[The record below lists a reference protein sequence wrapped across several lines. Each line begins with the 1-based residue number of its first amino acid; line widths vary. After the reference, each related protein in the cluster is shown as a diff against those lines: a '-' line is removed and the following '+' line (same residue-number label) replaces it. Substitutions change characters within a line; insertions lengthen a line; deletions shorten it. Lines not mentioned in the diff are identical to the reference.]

1 MMTESDRDSYPS
13 YQPALSAAATVM
25 ERDGV
30 GPGIGSKLE
39 SESAVKRAVEHSHG
53 TRLTVDSPPGYRD
66 GNS

>member
-13 YQPALSAAATVM
+13 VLPTFSAAVTVI

-30 GPGIGSKLE
+30 GPGIGSKLG
-39 SESAVKRAVEHSHG
+39 SEPAVEPGVEHSHG
-53 TRLTVDSPPGYRD
+53 TRLTVDSPPRYRG